1 VELADIDAVQ
11 VLADRDGLRV
21 ILENLLDNAHKYG
34 GGTVRLAGVSA
45 RWRWRLDISDRAVAS
60 RPKAPRSCSTSTTA
74 EAAKASRMA
83 RAWDWRLL
91 ASSLAAWVE
100 TLPRAARAGAGRG
113 VQRVAVSGAGH
124 SWPARGRRMVDRIA
138 IVEDERLVRELVAVN
153 LRHAGYDIVA
163 AENFEQGKQLLA
175 GRDFQLAILDV
186 MLPGGDGFALTRFAR
201 DQGINAPIL
210 MLTARSDTTSKVRG
224 LDAGADDYLPKPFDV
239 NELLARVRALLR
251 RSSGRPASA
260 PPRLAFASYWVRF
273 DTGQAL
279 TNEGEV
285 SLSDKE
291 LRLMEVFSAN
301 ENRALTRT
309 DLLEEVWGMDQFPTD
324 RTVDNFILRLRKLFE
339 PDPENPVHIVT
350 LRGRG
355 YLFRSAS

>member
-1 VELADIDAVQ
+1 M
-11 VLADRDGLRV
+11 
-21 ILENLLDNAHKYG
+21 
-34 GGTVRLAGVSA
+34 
-45 RWRWRLDISDRAVAS
+45 
-60 RPKAPRSCSTSTTA
+60 P
-74 EAAKASRMA
+74 
-83 RAWDWRLL
+83 
-91 ASSLAAWVE
+91 
-100 TLPRAARAGAGRG
+100 
-113 VQRVAVSGAGH
+113 
-124 SWPARGRRMVDRIA
+124 DRIA

-153 LRHAGYDIVA
+153 LRHAGYEIVS
-163 AENFEQGKQLLA
+163 AENYDQGRALLEK
-175 GRDFQLAILDV
+175 REFDLAILDV
-186 MLPGGDGFALTRFAR
+186 MLPGGDGFALTRHAR
-201 DQGINAPIL
+201 DLGINA
-210 MLTARSDTTSKVRG
+210 MLTARSDTQSKVRG

-251 RSSGRPASA
+251 RASGRPASA
-260 PPRLAFASYWVRF
+260 PRRLVFGNYWVRF
-273 DTGQAL
+273 DTGQAG

-355 YLFRSAS
+355 YLFRSVT

>member
-1 VELADIDAVQ
+1 M
-11 VLADRDGLRV
+11 
-21 ILENLLDNAHKYG
+21 
-34 GGTVRLAGVSA
+34 
-45 RWRWRLDISDRAVAS
+45 
-60 RPKAPRSCSTSTTA
+60 A
-74 EAAKASRMA
+74 EC
-83 RAWDWRLL
+83 
-91 ASSLAAWVE
+91 
-100 TLPRAARAGAGRG
+100 
-113 VQRVAVSGAGH
+113 
-124 SWPARGRRMVDRIA
+124 IA

-153 LRHAGYDIVA
+153 LRHAGYDIVS

-175 GRDFQLAILDV
+175 AGGYQLAILDV
-186 MLPGGDGFALTRFAR
+186 MLPGGDGFALTRHAR
-201 DQGINAPIL
+201 DLGIQAPIL
-210 MLTARSDTTSKVRG
+210 MLTARNDTVSKVRG

-251 RSSGRPASA
+251 RASGRAPSA
-260 PPRLAFASYWVRF
+260 PPRLGFSNYWVRF
-273 DTGQAL
+273 DTGQAM

-301 ENRALTRT
+301 ENRALTRA

-355 YLFRSAS
+355 YLFRSAP

>member
-1 VELADIDAVQ
+1 M
-11 VLADRDGLRV
+11 
-21 ILENLLDNAHKYG
+21 
-34 GGTVRLAGVSA
+34 
-45 RWRWRLDISDRAVAS
+45 
-60 RPKAPRSCSTSTTA
+60 A
-74 EAAKASRMA
+74 E
-83 RAWDWRLL
+83 
-91 ASSLAAWVE
+91 
-100 TLPRAARAGAGRG
+100 
-113 VQRVAVSGAGH
+113 
-124 SWPARGRRMVDRIA
+124 RIA

-153 LRHAGYDIVA
+153 LRHAGYEILT
-163 AENFEQGKQLLA
+163 AENFDQGRELLA
-175 GRDFQLAILDV
+175 GRQFDLAILDV

-201 DQGINAPIL
+201 DQGINVPIM

-224 LDAGADDYLPKPFDV
+224 LDSGADDYLPKPFDV
-239 NELLARVRALLR
+239 NELLERVRALLR
-251 RSSGRPASA
+251 RASGRPATA
-260 PPRLAFASYWVRF
+260 PPRLTFANYWVRF
-273 DTGQAL
+273 DTGQAF

-324 RTVDNFILRLRKLFE
+324 RTVDNFILRLRRLFE

-355 YLFRSAS
+355 YLFRSAP

>member
-1 VELADIDAVQ
+1 
-11 VLADRDGLRV
+11 
-21 ILENLLDNAHKYG
+21 
-34 GGTVRLAGVSA
+34 
-45 RWRWRLDISDRAVAS
+45 
-60 RPKAPRSCSTSTTA
+60 
-74 EAAKASRMA
+74 
-83 RAWDWRLL
+83 
-91 ASSLAAWVE
+91 
-100 TLPRAARAGAGRG
+100 
-113 VQRVAVSGAGH
+113 
-124 SWPARGRRMVDRIA
+124 MVDRIA

-153 LRHAGYDIVA
+153 LRHAGYEILT
-163 AENFEQGKQLLA
+163 AEDFEQGRELLA
-175 GRDFQLAILDV
+175 RREYELAILDV

-201 DQGINAPIL
+201 DQGINVPIL

-239 NELLARVRALLR
+239 GELLARVRALLR
-251 RSSGRPASA
+251 RASGRPATA
-260 PPRLAFASYWVRF
+260 PPRLNFAIYWVRF
-273 DTGQAL
+273 DTGQAF

-291 LRLMEVFSAN
+291 LRLMEVFAAN

-339 PDPENPVHIVT
+339 PDPENPTHIVT

-355 YLFRSAS
+355 YLFRSAP

>member
-1 VELADIDAVQ
+1 M
-11 VLADRDGLRV
+11 ADRIV
-21 ILENLLDNAHKYG
+21 
-34 GGTVRLAGVSA
+34 
-45 RWRWRLDISDRAVAS
+45 
-60 RPKAPRSCSTSTTA
+60 
-74 EAAKASRMA
+74 
-83 RAWDWRLL
+83 
-91 ASSLAAWVE
+91 
-100 TLPRAARAGAGRG
+100 
-113 VQRVAVSGAGH
+113 
-124 SWPARGRRMVDRIA
+124 

-153 LRHAGYDIVA
+153 LRHAGYEIVA
-163 AENFEQGKQLLA
+163 AENFDEGKQLLS
-175 GRDFQLAILDV
+175 RQDFQLAILDV
-186 MLPGGDGFALTRFAR
+186 MMPGGDGFALTRHAR
-201 DQGINAPIL
+201 DLGVTAPIL

-251 RSSGRPASA
+251 RASGRPASA
-260 PPRLAFASYWVRF
+260 PPRLVFSNYWVRF

-324 RTVDNFILRLRKLFE
+324 RTVDNFILRLRRLVE
-339 PDPENPVHIVT
+339 RDPADPRTIRSI
-350 LRGRG
+350 RGVG
-355 YLFRSAS
+355 YLLENEP

>member
-1 VELADIDAVQ
+1 
-11 VLADRDGLRV
+11 
-21 ILENLLDNAHKYG
+21 
-34 GGTVRLAGVSA
+34 
-45 RWRWRLDISDRAVAS
+45 
-60 RPKAPRSCSTSTTA
+60 
-74 EAAKASRMA
+74 
-83 RAWDWRLL
+83 
-91 ASSLAAWVE
+91 
-100 TLPRAARAGAGRG
+100 
-113 VQRVAVSGAGH
+113 
-124 SWPARGRRMVDRIA
+124 
-138 IVEDERLVRELVAVN
+138 
-153 LRHAGYDIVA
+153 
-163 AENFEQGKQLLA
+163 
-175 GRDFQLAILDV
+175 
-186 MLPGGDGFALTRFAR
+186 
-201 DQGINAPIL
+201 

-251 RSSGRPASA
+251 RASGRPASA
-260 PPRLAFASYWVRF
+260 RRRGSHSPSFWVRF
-273 DTGQAL
+273 DTGQAF

-355 YLFRSAS
+355 YSVQERAVSDAALSATSRDADRRRAKSTRRANTSSVCIRG

>member
-1 VELADIDAVQ
+1 
-11 VLADRDGLRV
+11 
-21 ILENLLDNAHKYG
+21 
-34 GGTVRLAGVSA
+34 
-45 RWRWRLDISDRAVAS
+45 
-60 RPKAPRSCSTSTTA
+60 
-74 EAAKASRMA
+74 MA
-83 RAWDWRLL
+83 
-91 ASSLAAWVE
+91 
-100 TLPRAARAGAGRG
+100 
-113 VQRVAVSGAGH
+113 
-124 SWPARGRRMVDRIA
+124 DRIA

-153 LRHAGYDIVA
+153 LRHAGYEIA
-163 AENFEQGKQLLA
+163 TAEDFEQGRDLLA
-175 GRDFQLAILDV
+175 RREYELAILDV

-239 NELLARVRALLR
+239 GELLARVRALLR
-251 RSSGRPASA
+251 RASGRPATA
-260 PPRLAFASYWVRF
+260 PPRLNFANYWVRF

-291 LRLMEVFSAN
+291 LRLMEVFAAN

-355 YLFRSAS
+355 YLFRTAT

>member
-1 VELADIDAVQ
+1 MAFRILLVEDDARLAKMVADYLAEAGFRVTHAPTGADAESRLRRESFDAL
-11 VLADRDGLRV
+11 VLDLMLPDTDGLDLCRR
-21 ILENLLDNAHKYG
+21 IRAD
-34 GGTVRLAGVSA
+34 SA
-45 RWRWRLDISDRAVAS
+45 IPV
-60 RPKAPRSCSTSTTA
+60 
-74 EAAKASRMA
+74 
-83 RAWDWRLL
+83 
-91 ASSLAAWVE
+91 
-100 TLPRAARAGAGRG
+100 
-113 VQRVAVSGAGH
+113 
-124 SWPARGRRMVDRIA
+124 
-138 IVEDERLVRELVAVN
+138 
-153 LRHAGYDIVA
+153 
-163 AENFEQGKQLLA
+163 
-175 GRDFQLAILDV
+175 
-186 MLPGGDGFALTRFAR
+186 
-201 DQGINAPIL
+201 L
-210 MLTARSDTTSKVRG
+210 MLTARGDPLDRVIG
-224 LDAGADDYLPKPFDV
+224 LELGADDYLPKPFDV

-251 RSSGRPASA
+251 RASGRPASA
-260 PPRLAFASYWVRF
+260 PPRLVFADYWVRF

-355 YLFRSAS
+355 YLFRSAP